1 MNSKFKKAQSKIQ
14 LASLVVSEFMA
25 DAEKPS
31 DVNQVAFNSIIK
43 QTLETA
49 SFTQCFEKL
58 LVRVDFQLNVI
69 LDIFSPSSEE
79 SILDIYSVDTDGV
92 GEFTDER
99 LADSVMGVALSRS
112 RLMQMLINEAYDF
125 AQELE

>member
-1 MNSKFKKAQSKIQ
+1 M
-14 LASLVVSEFMA
+14 
-25 DAEKPS
+25 
-31 DVNQVAFNSIIK
+31 
-43 QTLETA
+43 
-49 SFTQCFEKL
+49 
-58 LVRVDFQLNVI
+58 RVDFQLNVI